1 MYLKSLEIL
10 GFKSFAPKTILEF
23 HRGVTCVVGPNGCG
37 KSNVVDAIRW
47 VMGEQSAKN
56 LRGRAMDDVIFSG
69 TESRGP
75 HSFAEV
81 TITFDN
87 ADHLA
92 PPEYNAFNEIA
103 VTRRLDRSGNSDYLI
118 NKTVVRLLDVTNLF
132 LGTGVGR
139 RAYSIIEQG
148 RIGLI
153 VTAKPQDRRMLIEEA
168 AGITKFKAKKQAAE
182 RKMEQTQQNL
192 LRVTDIIEEIQKTL
206 ASLKRQ
212 AQKAERYKRYREEIR
227 DLELWLASHRYLELH
242 VTHKVVVQQMDRAVA
257 TAEGARAALRLR
269 EAELEAERVT
279 LQTLESVVEKA
290 QTKAYSA
297 DNAVRLLESQLAH
310 HTEQLA
316 QMRER
321 AASGQRELERLGT
334 QRAELASE
342 QEHLSQQLDALAD
355 SEAAEAARLEEETAE
370 LERQRASSDEAE
382 RALQAVRDQVNDAD
396 RRIARADAMLAG
408 FDQRRNDMRARLAR
422 IEGEREEL
430 SQRNLEAQQEAAELR
445 ARLDG
450 LQSSQD
456 AIGQAKEELEA
467 ELRNLRQDIVTS
479 DETVER
485 LRSQLAQKRSRLHS
499 LEEIQQRFEGV
510 GAGVRA
516 IMTQYGREQGSSKV
530 QGLVADRFECPPE
543 LTKALAAALGERLQ
557 YVVVDHL
564 ATGVDAVR
572 YLSEGKRGRATLIP
586 SVPTVGEREQQ
597 LRSEQRATEHAG
609 VVGVVGPLL
618 GLVQA
623 SSEDRVLAEH
633 MLGDVLVVES
643 LDVAREL
650 HEQGLGFSMLVTRD
664 GQVLYADGRL
674 SGGDGEDAGAHL
686 IEVKREMRSLRDEVA
701 QLDAEMGAAMAR
713 HGSLRSAIAQR
724 QAALEATRSDA
735 HDKEI
740 ALVKTEKDLRR
751 AEDAE
756 RAALSRLETLGAE
769 AQDLSR
775 VLTGESDEETQGR
788 SERSAAQAAR
798 SEAEAQL
805 AAADEVYRAR
815 RAAVEQVSAVVTEVR
830 VRAAQAKQRLASD
843 RAVVERLG
851 RSMEELGLR
860 AERLTEELSQL
871 SRQEADVL
879 EREGQ
884 DRAQL
889 ETRVAEAMTAQ
900 NEASTVRGEYET
912 ARASLL
918 DLEQAL
924 RQVRAS
930 IDSEIQEANTL
941 TIKEREVSLAITHLL
956 EGLFQ
961 KHRVDVRHELI
972 NYHDRALPDEAT
984 KSRIDE
990 LTSVVERMG
999 EINLTAIEEYAE
1011 RNERYEYLTS
1021 QKDDLDKALGQL
1033 DQAIRQMNR
1042 QSRKMFRETFDEV
1055 NTRFQQMFPRMFGG
1069 GRAELRLTDAENLL
1083 ETGIDIIAMP
1093 PGKKLTSIELMSGGE
1108 KALTAVSLIFAIFQ
1122 YKPSPFCLLDEVDA
1136 PLDEANIE
1144 RYCEMIR
1151 SMTGRS
1157 QFILISHSKTT
1168 MESADVLYGVTMETP
1183 GVSKIVSVEL
1193 RDRSESRRAPT
1204 VAGEDED
1211 EAAVA

>member
-1 MYLKSLEIL
+1 MKIKKLEVC
-10 GFKSFAPKTILEF
+10 GFKSFVDQAALHF
-23 HRGVTCVVGPNGCG
+23 DHDVTCIVGPNGCG

-75 HSFAEV
+75 HSYAEV

-87 ADHLA
+87 SDHLA

-118 NKTVVRLLDVTNLF
+118 NKTIVRLLDVTNLF

-192 LRVTDIIEEIQKTL
+192 LRVSDIIEEIQKTL

-212 AQKAERYKRYREEIR
+212 AQKAERYKRYREEIK

-242 VTHKVVVQQMDRAVA
+242 VTHRVVVQQMDHAVA

-290 QTKAYSA
+290 QTKAYGA

-321 AASGQRELERLGT
+321 AASGQRELERLAA
-334 QRAELASE
+334 QREELAGE
-342 QEHLSQQLDALAD
+342 QQALAQQLEALAD
-355 SEAAEAARLEEETAE
+355 SEAAEAARLEEEAAE
-370 LERQRASSDEAE
+370 LEQQKASSDEAE
-382 RALQAVRDQVNDAD
+382 RALAAVRNQVSDAD

-408 FDQRRNDMRARLAR
+408 FDQRRNDMRARLTR
-422 IEGEREEL
+422 IEAEREEL
-430 SQRNLEAQQEAAELR
+430 SQRSFEAQQEAAELR
-445 ARLDG
+445 ARLEG
-450 LQSSQD
+450 LESSQG
-456 AIGQAKEELEA
+456 AIGQAKEELEE
-467 ELRNLRQDIVTS
+467 ELRKLRQDIVQS

-516 IMTQYGREQGSSKV
+516 IMTQYGREQGTSKV

-557 YVVVDHL
+557 YVVVDDL
-564 ATGVDAVR
+564 TTGVDAVR

-586 SVPTVGEREQQ
+586 SVPTVGEHEQQ
-597 LRSEQRATEHAG
+597 LRSEQRGSEHP
-609 VVGVVGPLL
+609 GVVGPLL
-618 GLVQA
+618 GLIRA
-623 SSEDRVLAEH
+623 SDEDRVLAEH
-633 MLGDVLVVES
+633 MLGDVLVVDS

-686 IEVKREMRSLRDEVA
+686 IEVKREMRGLRDEVA
-701 QLDAEMGAAMAR
+701 QLDSEMSAAMAR

-769 AQDLSR
+769 AQELSR
-775 VLTGESDEETQGR
+775 VLTGESDEEAEGR

-815 RAAVEQVSAVVTEVR
+815 RAAVEQKSAIVTEVR

-860 AERLTEELSQL
+860 GERLSEELAQL

-879 EREGQ
+879 EREGL

-900 NEASTVRGEYET
+900 QEASSVRGEYET
-912 ARASLL
+912 ARAALTE
-918 DLEQAL
+918 LEHAL
-924 RQVRAS
+924 RQVRSAIDNDMQQAS
-930 IDSEIQEANTL
+930 AL
-941 TIKEREVSLAITHLL
+941 TVKEREVALAITHLL

-961 KHRVDVRHELI
+961 KHRVDVRHALI
-972 NYHDRALPDEAT
+972 DYHDRALPDEAT
-984 KSRIDE
+984 RSRIDE

-1021 QKDDLDKALGQL
+1021 QKDDLEKALGQL

-1042 QSRKMFRETFDEV
+1042 QSRKLFRETFDEV

-1144 RYCEMIR
+1144 RYCDMIR

-1193 RDRSESRRAPT
+1193 RDRSESRRAPN
-1204 VAGEDED
+1204 VDGEEED